1 MKKLIRQHF
10 RNLLALLIRAERW
23 KREPKNQ
30 EIVFR
35 MEMYKNMRKLI
46 LFLVVISMLGC
57 KTKTILVEN
66 VRNTRDST
74 ENVELK
80 QRITVSEK
88 ALYDARMELKINEQ
102 KASELIERLNVSE
115 TEKQQLRETFETIV
129 KEYNEQGVLIKES
142 YSKRTSEL
150 IKDISKLEEQNK
162 NLTATISTQTELI
175 NHYTAEINRT
185 SDTNV
190 ELNKK
195 VQTLEKENKEIKEKS
210 VSKPVFQWWLLMIGF
225 AAGIVAYYY
234 LGGVI
239 GKMVSWIVEMV
250 K

>member
-46 LFLVVISMLGC
+46 LFLVVISMVGC

-88 ALYDARMELKINEQ
+88 ALYDARIELKINEQ

-115 TEKQQLRETFETIV
+115 TEKQ
-129 KEYNEQGVLIKES
+129 
-142 YSKRTSEL
+142 
-150 IKDISKLEEQNK
+150 
-162 NLTATISTQTELI
+162 
-175 NHYTAEINRT
+175 
-185 SDTNV
+185 
-190 ELNKK
+190 
-195 VQTLEKENKEIKEKS
+195 
-210 VSKPVFQWWLLMIGF
+210 LL
-225 AAGIVAYYY
+225 
-234 LGGVI
+234 
-239 GKMVSWIVEMV
+239 S
-250 K
+250 